1 LRYRPRAHFQE
12 VKRENAN
19 QRRDPFNSPDPG
31 FVFYRILS
39 YIMSMTNNN
48 YLKKRGEQGTIST
61 KILAIIVAGIVVIVI
76 GIYTVHRVTEI
87 APQTLDKTGEML
99 TKIASAFKTGTVT
112 IEFHDYVTKVSGVNY
127 LQIANLKS
135 VDTFTRT
142 DSTAIF
148 WNLIGLP
155 DVTVEIQ
162 APVEYTFYLDL
173 NDKWDFIWNPEL
185 QSVFIVAPSIKCN
198 TPAVDIANLKM
209 MVKDGSIFRDAS
221 IAMEKLKREMPELAR
236 TVASEKILMIREIA
250 RRETRNFAENWIV
263 KIMFKDSVIK
273 PHVQEVYFVDE
284 TLPEILRTTSIEEPK

>member
-1 LRYRPRAHFQE
+1 MMNKDYLNKRY
-12 VKRENAN
+12 
-19 QRRDPFNSPDPG
+19 
-31 FVFYRILS
+31 
-39 YIMSMTNNN
+39 
-48 YLKKRGEQGTIST
+48 EQGSIST
-61 KILAIIVAGIVVIVI
+61 KILAIIVAGIVAIVI
-76 GIYTVHRVTEI
+76 GIYTVHRVTDI
-87 APQTLDKTGEML
+87 APKTMDKTGEML

-185 QSVFIVAPSIKCN
+185 QSIFIVAPSIKCN

-209 MVKDGSIFRDAS
+209 MVKDGSIFRDAN
-221 IAMEKLKREMPELAR
+221 IAMEKLKKEMPGLAR
-236 TVASEKILMIREIA
+236 TVASEKIPLIRELA
-250 RRETRNFAENWIV
+250 RRETRIFAENWIV
-263 KIMFKDSVIK
+263 KIMFKDSAIK
-273 PHVQEVYFVDE
+273 PHVQEVYFADE
-284 TLPEILRTTSIEEPK
+284 TLPEILRTTPIEEGN